1 MALWETLQGALDL
14 ETLTGYPEL
23 KYMPPAMVQ
32 GWTTTHRNRLSNPN
46 FNAENAKRVI
56 ENRMLVLKTLHLGGV
71 PILLGTD
78 APQQFSVPGFSI
90 HREMKRMV
98 AAGIPPYE
106 VIKSGTQNVGLYFK
120 SKDNFGT
127 IEAGKRADMILLD
140 ANPLQN
146 LDNFQ
151 KRSGVMVRGRW
162 LPEADIQARLAK
174 IAASY

>member
-1 MALWETLQGALDL
+1 
-14 ETLTGYPEL
+14 
-23 KYMPPAMVQ
+23 MVQ
-32 GWTTTHRNRLSNPN
+32 SWTTTHRNRLSNPN
-46 FNAENAKRVI
+46 FNAENAKRVVQ
-56 ENRMLVLKTLHLGGV
+56 NRMQVLRALHLGGI

-90 HREMKRMV
+90 HREMKRMLD
-98 AAGIPPYE
+98 AGMSPYE
-106 VIKSGTQNVGLYFK
+106 VIQSGTQNVGLYFK

-146 LDNFQ
+146 LENIQ
-151 KRSGVMVRGRW
+151 RRAGVMVRGRW
-162 LPEADIQARLAK
+162 LPEADIQARLGR

>member
-1 MALWETLQGALDL
+1 
-14 ETLTGYPEL
+14 
-23 KYMPPAMVQ
+23 MPAAMVQ
-32 GWTTTHRNRLSNPN
+32 SWTTTHRNRLSNPN
-46 FNAENAKRVI
+46 FNAENAKRVVQ
-56 ENRMLVLKTLHLGGV
+56 NRMQVLRALHQGGI

-90 HREMKRMV
+90 HREMKRMRD
-98 AAGIPPYE
+98 AGLSPYE
-106 VIKSGTQNVGLYFK
+106 VIKSGTQNVGSYFK

-146 LDNFQ
+146 LENIQ
-151 KRSGVMVRGRW
+151 RRAGVMVRGRW
-162 LPEADIQARLAK
+162 LPEADIQARLGR